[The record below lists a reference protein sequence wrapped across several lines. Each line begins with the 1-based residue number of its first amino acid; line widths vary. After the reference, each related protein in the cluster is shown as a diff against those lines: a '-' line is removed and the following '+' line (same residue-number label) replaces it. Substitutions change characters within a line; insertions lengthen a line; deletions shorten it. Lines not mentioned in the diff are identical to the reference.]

1 VLKRNESIGR
11 AVMSGE
17 VTRPGFICGLNSMN
31 QNLFL
36 GSQAYAELSGDLEHL
51 GLCYGTSQKPYRNVF
66 PDESSLRVYSEPERT
81 LELLRGHNARDAEGW
96 VNCTRSTR
104 ASARRSCPFWVHR
117 CLLQRPP
124 GSSPRLSA
132 APAPASW

>member
-1 VLKRNESIGR
+1 MYLARAGWKVLVLKRNESIGR

-66 PDESSLRVYSEPERT
+66 PNESSLRVYSEPERT
-81 LELLRGHNARDAEGW
+81 LELLRGHDAHQAEGW
-96 VNCTRSTR
+96 SQ
-104 ASARRSCPFWVHR
+104 
-117 CLLQRPP
+117 LYEKY
-124 GSSPRLSA
+124 
-132 APAPASW
+132 

>member
-1 VLKRNESIGR
+1 MYLARAGWKVLVLERNESVGG

-17 VTRPGFICGLNSMN
+17 VIRPGFIRGLYSMN

-51 GLCYGTSQKPYRNVF
+51 GLCYGTSQKPYGNVL

-81 LELLRGHNARDAEGW
+81 LELLRGHDAL
-96 VNCTRSTR
+96 
-104 ASARRSCPFWVHR
+104 R
-117 CLLQRPP
+117 CRGMGQLYEKY
-124 GSSPRLSA
+124 
-132 APAPASW
+132 